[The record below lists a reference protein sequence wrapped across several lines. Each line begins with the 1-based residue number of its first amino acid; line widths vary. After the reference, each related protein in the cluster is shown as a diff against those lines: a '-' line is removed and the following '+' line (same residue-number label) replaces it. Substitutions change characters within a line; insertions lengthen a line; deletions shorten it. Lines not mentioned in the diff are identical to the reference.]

1 MFLILVG
8 SFLCCVVVAVF
19 SFSGVERL
27 SSFPALSKQKNKT
40 NTNTNRNKV
49 SHVDNVKHRNFTFV
63 AHPTGF
69 LVHRQHARSSADRMY
84 QEQKGKY
91 EAEAA
96 RAAAA
101 AAGAGA
107 GADGG
112 GGGGE
117 LSDGGAAEKAAAD
130 AKAAEEEKVAAGR
143 NLAALT
149 HGFRD
154 AMLAAMRERRYVP
167 SVDEGVEGCLRQLG
181 WWKGYEGME
190 L

>member
-1 MFLILVG
+1 M
-8 SFLCCVVVAVF
+8 
-19 SFSGVERL
+19 
-27 SSFPALSKQKNKT
+27 
-40 NTNTNRNKV
+40 

-91 EAEAA
+91 EEEAA
-96 RAAAA
+96 RAAAGEVA
-101 AAGAGA
+101 AQ
-107 GADGG
+107 
-112 GGGGE
+112 
-117 LSDGGAAEKAAAD
+117 AAAD
-130 AKAAEEEKVAAGR
+130 KEADGR

-154 AMLAAMRERRYVP
+154 AMLEAMRERRYVP
-167 SVDEGVEGCLRQLG
+167 AVDEGVKGCLKQLG
-181 WWKGYEGME
+181 WWKGYTGME

>member
-1 MFLILVG
+1 
-8 SFLCCVVVAVF
+8 
-19 SFSGVERL
+19 
-27 SSFPALSKQKNKT
+27 
-40 NTNTNRNKV
+40 V

-91 EAEAA
+91 EQEAA
-96 RAAAA
+96 ASAAATA
-101 AAGAGA
+101 AATGATTGAGA
-107 GADGG
+107 AGG
-112 GGGGE
+112 GGGAGE
-117 LSDGGAAEKAAAD
+117 AASDSAEALAAAAEASKD
-130 AKAAEEEKVAAGR
+130 ANKR

-154 AMLAAMRERRYVP
+154 AMLSAMQARRYVP
-167 SVDEGVEGCLRQLG
+167 TVDEGVEACVRQLG
-181 WWKGYEGME
+181 WWRGYTGMD

>member
-1 MFLILVG
+1 M
-8 SFLCCVVVAVF
+8 
-19 SFSGVERL
+19 
-27 SSFPALSKQKNKT
+27 
-40 NTNTNRNKV
+40 

-91 EAEAA
+91 EAEAEA
-96 RAAAA
+96 SRAAAGGAEAAAA
-101 AAGAGA
+101 ADKAADEAGA
-107 GADGG
+107 
-112 GGGGE
+112 
-117 LSDGGAAEKAAAD
+117 KA
-130 AKAAEEEKVAAGR
+130 KS

-154 AMLAAMRERRYVP
+154 AMLGAMRERRYVP
-167 SVDEGVEGCLRQLG
+167 AVDEGVEGCLGQLG
-181 WWKGYEGME
+181 WWKGYTGMD